1 MTTEAVFMAIE
12 AEDEA
17 LTLHPCQPTPP
28 IVAIDTILGCD
39 GSPAAA
45 DTRNPTKTANLRSS
59 TYAKKFTHDEETPP
73 ISSSCHGHH
82 ATTFG
87 ESIGG
92 VFGRPSLA

>member
-1 MTTEAVFMAIE
+1 MAIE

-17 LTLHPCQPTPP
+17 LTLHPWQPTPP
-28 IVAIDTILGCD
+28 IIDNDTILGSG
-39 GSPAAA
+39 GSPAALEA
-45 DTRNPTKTANLRSS
+45 VNTPKTADLRSS

-73 ISSSCHGHH
+73 ISPSCHGHH